1 MPVRC
6 KFWQF
11 IASKIMKNKECEQ
24 NMAKQDLVRDKV
36 EETLASLDRM
46 ERLDAGPAFF
56 SKLQA
61 RLGAKTEKP
70 VRPGWFRLPK
80 VFAPA
85 LRPALLA
92 ILVLVNIL
100 TVVFVAK
107 TGTQQK
113 EVEKASVMTVAAD
126 YSLSQN
132 LDEFNFAGAEVGK

>member
-1 MPVRC
+1 
-6 KFWQF
+6 
-11 IASKIMKNKECEQ
+11 
-24 NMAKQDLVRDKV
+24 MAKQDLVREKV

-61 RLGAKTEKP
+61 RLGAEAERP
-70 VRPGWFRLPK
+70 VRFRLPNLL
-80 VFAPA
+80 APA

-107 TGTQQK
+107 AGARR
-113 EVEKASVMTVAAD
+113 EGLEKATVMAVAAD
-126 YSLSQN
+126 YSLGQN
-132 LDEFNFAGAEVGK
+132 LDEFDLAGEEAKR

>member
-1 MPVRC
+1 M
-6 KFWQF
+6 
-11 IASKIMKNKECEQ
+11 ASKTMKNKECEQ
-24 NMAKQDLVRDKV
+24 NMAKQDLVREKV

-56 SKLQA
+56 QRLQA
-61 RLGAKTEKP
+61 RLGTEAEKP
-70 VRPGWFRLPK
+70 VRPGLLRLPK
-80 VFAPA
+80 VFAPV

-107 TGTQQK
+107 AGAHRE

-126 YSLSQN
+126 YSLNQN
-132 LDEFNFAGAEVGK
+132 LDEFNFAGEEVEK